1 MNNSRTLRLFAA
13 ILAGTAGYAGSALA
27 DDGTFSNL
35 GVAVGAFAT
44 ISPVYEGS
52 DEYKVGGVPIIYP
65 TFGNSNG
72 EPSRLYFRGVDDVRY
87 AVFRNSGF
95 DAGPVFGYRFGRDV
109 DDAAE
114 LGGLNNPDAGLVVG
128 AFAQYSFGVAFADI
142 AASKQ
147 VSGLSDSGFL
157 IKFGAGYD
165 FDITDRLSSRIYA
178 AGTYASEDYMDQYF
192 TITAAQALTSVAQYA
207 AFDAGAGVKN
217 VEINASF
224 EFEATEQLSLRA
236 GAGYSR
242 ILGDAADSPITI
254 SDDQYSGTLGFIFK
268 F

>member
-1 MNNSRTLRLFAA
+1 MNNSRYIKLFAA
-13 ILAGTAGYAGSALA
+13 ILLGSVAFA
-27 DDGTFSNL
+27 NSAAAQDGPFSNL
-35 GVAVGAFAT
+35 GVAAGGFVT

-65 TFGNSNG
+65 TFGNSSG
-72 EPSRLYFRGVDDVRY
+72 EASRLYFQGIDDIRY
-87 AVFRNSGF
+87 AAFRNSGF
-95 DAGPVFGYRFGRDV
+95 DAGPLVGYRFGRDV

-114 LGGLNNPDAGLVVG
+114 LGGLNNPDAGLVLG
-128 AFAQYSFGVAFADI
+128 GFARFGYNGAFADI

-147 VSGLSDSGFL
+147 VSGLADSGYL

-165 FDITDRLSSRIYA
+165 FDITERLSSQIYA
-178 AGTYASEDYMDQYF
+178 SGTFASEDYMDQYF
-192 TITAAQALTSVAQYA
+192 SITAAQSAASVAGYA

-217 VEINASF
+217 VEINASL
-224 EFEATEQLSLRA
+224 EFKATEQLSLRTR
-236 GAGYSR
+236 AGYSR

-254 SDDQYSGTLGFIFK
+254 SDDQYSGSAGLIFR

>member
-1 MNNSRTLRLFAA
+1 MNNSTRVGTFAI
-13 ILAGTAGYAGSALA
+13 ILASALSYSGA
-27 DDGTFSNL
+27 SLSQDGRFSDV
-35 GVAVGAFAT
+35 GIAAGAFVT

-52 DEYKVGGVPIIYP
+52 DDYKVFGVPIIYP
-65 TFGNSNG
+65 TFGKGSG
-72 EPSRLYFRGVDDVRY
+72 EASRLYFQGVDDIRY

-95 DAGPVFGYRFGRDV
+95 DAGPLLGYRFGRDV

-128 AFAQYSFGVAFADI
+128 GFARYGMGGAFADI

-178 AGTYASEDYMDQYF
+178 SGTYASEDYMDQYF
-192 TITAAQALTSVAQYA
+192 TITPTQALGSVAGYS
-207 AFDAGAGVKN
+207 AFDAGAGIKN
-217 VEINASF
+217 VELKASL
-224 EFEATEQLSLRA
+224 EFQATDQLSLRA
-236 GAGYSR
+236 NAGYSR

-254 SDDQYSGTLGFIFK
+254 SDDQYSGGLGFIYK